1 MLNEKLLTEALGELG
16 DRAPR
21 IFLYEKT
28 DSTNTRA
35 REYAREH
42 PENKSP
48 VIFIAESQ
56 SAGRGRRGRSFVSE
70 GGVGIYMSLLLYP
83 EKRGADATK
92 ITAEAAVALADA
104 IKELSSLCPR
114 IKWVNDIYA
123 GGKKLAGIL
132 TEAVMSSDGEIS
144 CLVLGMGINVYK
156 TAYPEEIS
164 SIATSIEEEC
174 NERISRELLV
184 FKAVKNLLSDGI
196 DESEIL
202 RKYRESSLL
211 IGEEIAVLP
220 LSGEPYF
227 ARALEILDDYS
238 LSVEREDG
246 KKERLFTGEVSI
258 KTSAFQRTANSRS

>member
-1 MLNEKLLTEALGELG
+1 MLNEKLLTEALRELG
-16 DRAPR
+16 DKAPR

-104 IKELSSLCPR
+104 IKELSSLRPR

-132 TEAVMSSDGEIS
+132 TEAVM
-144 CLVLGMGINVYK
+144 
-156 TAYPEEIS
+156 S

-196 DESEIL
+196 NESEIL

-211 IGEEIAVLP
+211 IGEEITVLP